1 MTSSSTIDVS
11 AGYSRIAILLDKLH
25 LTLRFRTRL
34 PEIDD
39 VRNPLTAHA
48 AISSHEVPGCSKEHA
63 L

>member
-11 AGYSRIAILLDKLH
+11 AGNSWIAILLHSLR
-25 LTLRFRTRL
+25 LFLRFSVRL

-39 VRNPLTAHA
+39 VRNPLIAHV
-48 AISSHEVPGCSKEHA
+48 AIGSQKKRGCSKEHA